1 MSSKPVRVLT
11 FGSLSQSSH
20 VYLMSA
26 LVSGSPSD
34 HLIPGLSFQ
43 VTSILSPLR
52 TTPPFA
58 TSGTSVASV
67 GTYLPSV
74 VVSARP
80 STVPLM
86 TRPRTVWLPYGAPS
100 VVGSCQ
106 IATIAVPPRV
116 IGCAV
121 ALAAAD
127 ADVAGVV
134 VGAVHAVATS
144 VMANANVIRRDIC
157 ASRPVS

>member
-1 MSSKPVRVLT
+1 MSAQPVRVLT
-11 FGSLSQSSH
+11 LGSLSQSSH

-67 GTYLPSV
+67 GTYFPSV

-86 TRPRTVWLPYGAPS
+86 TTPRTVWLPYGAPS
-100 VVGSCQ
+100 VVASSP
-106 IATIAVPPRV
+106 IATPAAPPRAA
-116 IGCAV
+116 GCA
-121 ALAAAD
+121 
-127 ADVAGVV
+127 
-134 VGAVHAVATS
+134 GAPAT
-144 VMANANVIRRDIC
+144 
-157 ASRPVS
+157 